1 VSSGQ
6 QDPGSAGQ
14 DQPAADMPTTC
25 PVCGE
30 PLQFGESGK
39 GAEEPATVAFCPRG
53 HDVTGAGT

>member
-1 VSSGQ
+1 MSEYQ
-6 QDPGSAGQ
+6 PGSDAARG
-14 DQPAADMPTTC
+14 QPAADVPTTC

-39 GAEEPATVAFCPRG
+39 GAEDPAAVAFCPRG